1 MCDEWLRIGSI
12 AYTTGLSMG
21 RTWGPVSSVGTDRIS
36 LRCRLGKS
44 RRMQLGLQLGL
55 QHLFYVKKL
64 ITIPEGNPKE
74 LKPRPQGRMHFWL
87 NVPISL
93 PNPPT
98 TFRTN

>member
-1 MCDEWLRIGSI
+1 VCDEWLRIGSI

-44 RRMQLGLQLGL
+44 RRMQLGLQ
-55 QHLFYVKKL
+55 HLFDVKKL

-93 PNPPT
+93 LKPPT
-98 TFRTN
+98 TFRTLEF